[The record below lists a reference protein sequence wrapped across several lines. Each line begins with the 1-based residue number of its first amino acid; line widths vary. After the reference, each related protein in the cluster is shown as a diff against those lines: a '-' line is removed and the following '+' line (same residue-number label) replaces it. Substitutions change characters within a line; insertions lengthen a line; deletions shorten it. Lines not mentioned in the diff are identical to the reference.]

1 MANALDQ
8 SPKMERF
15 EILESNVRPYSRSF
29 PAIFSRAR
37 GSIMLTEDGRKVI
50 DFFSGAGALNYGHNN
65 HPSTALPL
73 AVTGRQGAK

>member
-8 SPKMERF
+8 SRKMERF
-15 EILESNVRPYSRSF
+15 EILESNVRYSRSF

-50 DFFSGAGALNYGHNN
+50 DFFSSAGALNYGHNN